1 MNAVAAER
9 ETTPQIKNLIR
20 KKEECQRKLPL
31 FQATFQ
37 QAESRHATA
46 EKKRLENT
54 DPDKASD
61 LLVAVQVAKASR
73 DAAAEP
79 LRVAEAQ
86 IVSLAEQIETAT
98 ADWKKQEKAR
108 LLEEWRSKSGALN
121 EQLVKAQTEQ
131 NELANSMMARLH
143 ALDGTFAHC
152 LQHGNPNFLP
162 GGDIL
167 LGNLLPSIEITDSR
181 ATATWLRVPNRIKN

>member
-31 FQATFQ
+31 FKATFD

-54 DPDKASD
+54 DPDRASD
-61 LLVAVQVAKASR
+61 LLVASQLAKTSR
-73 DAAAEP
+73 DSAAEP
-79 LRVAEAQ
+79 LRVAKAQ
-86 IVSLAEQIETAT
+86 IDTLAQQIDA
-98 ADWKKQEKAR
+98 AVIAWKQAEFER

-121 EQLVKAQTEQ
+121 ERLVKAQTEQ
-131 NELANSMMARLH
+131 SELANSMMAKLH
-143 ALDGTFAHC
+143 ALRPEYPPF
-152 LQHGNPNFLP
+152 
-162 GGDIL
+162 
-167 LGNLLPSIEITDSR
+167 LGNNIVDTTKGVR
-181 ATATWLRVPNRIKN
+181 